1 MKSKAIKIISEKQRG
16 LDKLNDVSNQIVNE
30 AFSYV
35 RSLEHVNEEIISER
49 LEIEE
54 LKRQLSETDEGLQN
68 VHVRNSKLIENF
80 KKLFEV

>member
-16 LDKLNDVSNQIVNE
+16 LDKLNDV
-30 AFSYV
+30 SYV